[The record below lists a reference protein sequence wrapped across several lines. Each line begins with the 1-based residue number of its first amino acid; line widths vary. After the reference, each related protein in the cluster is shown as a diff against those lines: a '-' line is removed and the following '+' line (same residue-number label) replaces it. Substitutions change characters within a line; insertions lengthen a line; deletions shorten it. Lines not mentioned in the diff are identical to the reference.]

1 MPTATKTNPMTLD
14 KWLKKEPLTTL
25 ELLGDQL
32 EIEPEAKGFIL
43 GVLGNSSAK
52 IWTGKCV
59 KENCMEPILEEVGY
73 LPEKLL
79 CPSDGATSM
88 LLQSWAEHAKVP
100 CASYSADWGKLGR
113 KARAIRDSQIMK
125 ESTHLL
131 IFLGGRSDFYE
142 KIAIR
147 EVKKGKVVYVI
158 DSKTAEISSW
168 VAED

>member
-1 MPTATKTNPMTLD
+1 M
-14 KWLKKEPLTTL
+14 
-25 ELLGDQL
+25 
-32 EIEPEAKGFIL
+32 EIEPDVKGFIL

-52 IWTGKCV
+52 VWTLKCV
-59 KENCMEPILEEVGY
+59 KENCIEPILTEVGC

-88 LLQSWAEHAKVP
+88 LLQSWAEHTNIP
-100 CASYSADWGKLGR
+100 CASYSADWVKLGR
-113 KARAIRDSQIMK
+113 KARAMRDSQIIQG
-125 ESTHLL
+125 STHLL

-147 EVKKGKVVYVI
+147 EVKKGKIVYVV

-168 VAED
+168 VSED